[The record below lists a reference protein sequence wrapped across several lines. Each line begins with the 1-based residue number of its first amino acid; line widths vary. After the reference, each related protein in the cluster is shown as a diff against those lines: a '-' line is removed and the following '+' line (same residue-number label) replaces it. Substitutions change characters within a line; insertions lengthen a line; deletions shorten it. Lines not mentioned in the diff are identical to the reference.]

1 MHTLFSSDKNYM
13 AKRKVIL
20 PESDPSLPIKA
31 FTKSSVWGIQENDV
45 IRLWEGA
52 TRDAKVKENIRH
64 YLDIFKSTF
73 FLHVLNDIGE
83 LTFHS
88 LRLIGFQERTW
99 SIEHLI
105 CGLVLIRL
113 TIHIAFNITLLTSTI
128 SFWGVRSRWW
138 RTSLILSFTGLHP
151 YYTQQL
157 AAQVWETMTYD
168 NLDEGVVK
176 TPARQTNKICLS
188 RWYSIV

>member
-83 LTFHS
+83 LTLHS
-88 LRLIGFQERTW
+88 LRLIGFQERT
-99 SIEHLI
+99 
-105 CGLVLIRL
+105 
-113 TIHIAFNITLLTSTI
+113 
-128 SFWGVRSRWW
+128 
-138 RTSLILSFTGLHP
+138 
-151 YYTQQL
+151 
-157 AAQVWETMTYD
+157 
-168 NLDEGVVK
+168 
-176 TPARQTNKICLS
+176 
-188 RWYSIV
+188 